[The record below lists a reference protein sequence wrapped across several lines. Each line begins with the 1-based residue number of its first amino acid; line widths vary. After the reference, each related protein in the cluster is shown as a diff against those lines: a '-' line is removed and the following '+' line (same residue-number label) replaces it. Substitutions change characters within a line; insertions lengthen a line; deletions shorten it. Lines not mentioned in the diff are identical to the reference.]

1 MLLMNATNGPLFELT
16 HKKKNIQSET
26 PIAINPKSEKLTT
39 SLRTASAMM
48 FKLMIK

>member
-1 MLLMNATNGPLFELT
+1 MNATIGPLFELT

-26 PIAINPKSEKLTT
+26 PIVINPKSEKLTT

-48 FKLMIK
+48 VQTND